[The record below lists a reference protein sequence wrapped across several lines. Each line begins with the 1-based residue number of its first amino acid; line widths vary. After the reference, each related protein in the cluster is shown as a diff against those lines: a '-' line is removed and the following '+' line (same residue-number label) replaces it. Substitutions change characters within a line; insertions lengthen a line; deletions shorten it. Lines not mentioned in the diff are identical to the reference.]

1 MFSVYMAAE
10 AALGDAWEELLRQHP
25 DEALLVGRTSD
36 LSEAVRDCRRDL
48 PGVLLLDDHV
58 LARDSL
64 ALAPLADL
72 ACPIVLVGQPD
83 GGDAARRALAI
94 RAKDLIPLHHWSE
107 ELLVSLKRAALPLY
121 PRDRQEAQVLAVFSS
136 KGGVGKT
143 TLSVNLAESLAE
155 RTHESVIVVD
165 LDLAFGDVATM
176 LGLEPETTIY
186 DLTSGSIDSARV
198 RKTIQSVTNRL
209 SLLAAPLAPE
219 QAEDVTGN
227 LLVRLLEVLKDEY
240 AYVILDLAPGYHEI
254 NVTALD
260 LADVVLT
267 LCTPDVVTL
276 RAVGQALTL
285 FREDFRYPADK
296 VQLVLNRT
304 GSRTGIERSDVSRIL
319 KSPVQY
325 ELPSAGSLPVRA
337 ANQGTTFVQAEPSSP
352 LAQAIFSLADSLA
365 KEREDASGAN
375 RRTVKRG
382 GWMRSRRS

>member
-10 AALGDAWEELLRQHP
+10 PALGDAWEEWLRQHP
-25 DEALLVGRTSD
+25 DDVLLVGRTQD

-48 PGVLLLDDHV
+48 PGVLLLDDQV
-58 LARDSL
+58 LAQDSL

-72 ACPIVLVGQPD
+72 SCPIVLVGQPD

-94 RAKDLIPLHHWSE
+94 RAKDLIPLHHWPE
-107 ELLVSLKRAALPLY
+107 ELLVSLKKAALPLY
-121 PRDRQEAQVLAVFSS
+121 PRDRQDAQVLAVFSS

-143 TLSVNLAESLAE
+143 TVSVNLAASLAE
-155 RTHESVIVVD
+155 RTHDAVIVVD
-165 LDLAFGDVATM
+165 LDLAFGDVSTM
-176 LGLEPETTIY
+176 LGLAPETTIY
-186 DLTSGSIDSARV
+186 DLTSGPIDSARV
-198 RKTIQSVTNRL
+198 RQAVQSVTNRL
-209 SLLAAPLAPE
+209 SVLAAPLAPE

-337 ANQGTTFVQAEPSSP
+337 ANQGTAFVQAEPSSP
-352 LAQAIFSLADSLA
+352 LAQAIFSLADNVA
-365 KEREDASGAN
+365 KVREDASGAS
-375 RRTVKRG
+375 RRTAKRG